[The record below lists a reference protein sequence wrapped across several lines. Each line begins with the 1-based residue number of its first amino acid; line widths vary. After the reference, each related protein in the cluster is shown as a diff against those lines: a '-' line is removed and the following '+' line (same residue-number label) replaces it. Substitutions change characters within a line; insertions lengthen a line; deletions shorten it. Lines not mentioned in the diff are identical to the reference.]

1 MHYRT
6 QYIKKFKTFNY
17 LLLLQRYFFQV
28 VNKHLTT
35 SVSYHAIMELFKHH
49 PDLVSIDVCRR
60 KNSLCWISV

>member
-1 MHYRT
+1 
-6 QYIKKFKTFNY
+6 
-17 LLLLQRYFFQV
+17 LLQRYFFQV